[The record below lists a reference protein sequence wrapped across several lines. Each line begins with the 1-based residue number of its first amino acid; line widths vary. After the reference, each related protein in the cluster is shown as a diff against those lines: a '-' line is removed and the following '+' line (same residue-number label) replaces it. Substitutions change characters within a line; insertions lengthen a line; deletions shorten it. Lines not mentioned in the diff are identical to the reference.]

1 MKEIGKIEFKT
12 ELVLERS
19 ITPLIESLGMAD
31 NTMILYVEGES
42 GGIEWEYTL
51 SDGDGDTVGIGLWF
65 EKDGKTLCDYD
76 GVFSLSVHA
85 IELLEKYGYNAD
97 YAKE

>member
-1 MKEIGKIEFKT
+1 MKEIGRIEFKT
-12 ELVLERS
+12 ELFLERS
-19 ITPLIESLGMAD
+19 ITPHRESLGMAD

-42 GGIEWEYTL
+42 GSIEWGYTL

-65 EKDGKTLCDYD
+65 EKDSKTLYDYD
-76 GVFSLSVHA
+76 GVFSLSVEA

-97 YAKE
+97 YAKD